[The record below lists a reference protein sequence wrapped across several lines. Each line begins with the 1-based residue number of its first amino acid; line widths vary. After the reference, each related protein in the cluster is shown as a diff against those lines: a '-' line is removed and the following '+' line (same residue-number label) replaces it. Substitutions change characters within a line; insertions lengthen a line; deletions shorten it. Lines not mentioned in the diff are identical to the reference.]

1 MTKERLP
8 SFVFLII
15 GIYGLF
21 FSVQLPMGKWDEPG
35 PGVFPLGISILLF
48 LSGIIWF
55 IKEKSRNEEKARIT
69 ILEIVKDLRS
79 PLKILGLTAVF
90 IVGLQQVGYLAA
102 STLYIFLLL
111 LWVSRYKFWTALG
124 AAVLIAAGSWYFF
137 GRILSV
143 QLP

>member
-8 SFVFLII
+8 SLVFLII

-55 IKEKSRNEEKARIT
+55 IKEKSRNEEKARIN